1 MSEERMLELA
11 QDALRQMGID
21 DEIIAA
27 GQFSPRGRTG
37 AGFVGGMLGSDLGG
51 TMGSIGDA
59 VGMVAGYE
67 AGKHLADS
75 ESGLPSEMIV
85 AVSASHVYGLAATTR
100 HSEPS
105 GIVFRMPR
113 KGLTMQVH
121 QRVNVRILEL
131 VDEASGS
138 RIEPEGNR
146 LPMTHSKDVI
156 SELT

>member
-11 QDALRQMGID
+11 QEALRQMGID
-21 DEIIAA
+21 DRVTVA

-37 AGFVGGMLGSDLGG
+37 AGLVGGLVGSDLGG
-51 TMGSIGDA
+51 TMGSIGDT

-67 AGKHLADS
+67 AGTHVADS
-75 ESGLPSEMIV
+75 ESGLPSELIV
-85 AVSASHVYGLAATTR
+85 AVSATDVYGLAAPTR

-105 GIVFRMPR
+105 ALLFRVSR
-113 KGLTMQVH
+113 ERLSVHVH

-138 RIEPEGNR
+138 RIELEGNR